1 MATKETSTNRSD
13 AAEATEFRKA
23 RKARRFTRRDV
34 LAGGVAGAL
43 LGLLGASG
51 CGTSGGSQEEQETTE
66 GNQREADAAE
76 AGRLLARP
84 RTITDDE
91 APSGLRAL
99 NSGAERDGLVYV
111 PPGYDAARP
120 APFALMLHGAYSGAR
135 EGIAPFLDLADEAG
149 LILLAPESRGQTW
162 DIVLDGYG
170 PDVEFID
177 RALESVFSRYAVE
190 PLRLAACGFSDGA
203 SYVLS
208 LGPTNGDLFTH
219 VIAFSP
225 GFASPEERRGSP
237 NLFVSHGT
245 PDEMLPI
252 SGTSR
257 RIVPRLRQEGYD
269 VRYVEFDG
277 PHEVPPEVAREAL
290 SWFMGTEAG

>member
-1 MATKETSTNRSD
+1 MGTEETSTNRSE
-13 AAEATEFRKA
+13 AAEANEF

-51 CGTSGGSQEEQETTE
+51 CGTDRGSQKEQETT
-66 GNQREADAAE
+66 GGDQREADVAE
-76 AGRLLARP
+76 VGRLLARP
-84 RTITDDE
+84 RAIVEDE

-99 NSGAERDGLVYV
+99 NSGTERDGLVYV
-111 PPGYDAARP
+111 PQGYDAARP

-135 EGIAPFLDLADEAG
+135 EGIAPFLGLADEAG
-149 LILLAPESRGQTW
+149 LILLAPESRDRTW

-170 PDVEFID
+170 PDVEFVD
-177 RALESVFSRYAVE
+177 QALESVFSRYAMD

-203 SYVLS
+203 SYALS

-252 SGTSR
+252 GRTSR
-257 RIVPRLRQEGYD
+257 RIVPRLRQEGY
-269 VRYVEFDG
+269 E
-277 PHEVPPEVAREAL
+277 
-290 SWFMGTEAG
+290 